1 MTPEQFL
8 DRLSKARTGPASSVV
23 RANSSV
29 GSESVYLFLGPE
41 SYNRERCRRALIEA
55 ALDPSLPPEE
65 REAGFTRHDL
75 DQVPLASALDD
86 ARSLSLF
93 ATRRVIWLA
102 RAESALPRGKS
113 IEAPAGEEEDSA
125 GSGGAAAA
133 LASYLRHPTPGTV
146 VVIDAA
152 RFEFD
157 GEDKARLERVRKF
170 YSAVPVPAQVEF
182 RPFSPE
188 AVRALAQSLARAS
201 GLQLG
206 LAELALLIDATGG
219 DASRIAVEIEK
230 LKLLAGSRKVTADD
244 IAALVPNAQAA
255 TIFALVAA
263 LGRGDRSRALE
274 TLDTL
279 SRAGEYMPLAL
290 TFLATQ
296 FRMALA
302 AREAGLR
309 GAGEIQAH
317 FSKLG
322 ARIWPE
328 RAREIGQTMEAFPKA
343 RLERAVVKLFEAD
356 RDLRGAH
363 PDDRIVME
371 EMILELTAR

>member
-8 DRLSKARTGPASSVV
+8 DRIGKKSP
-23 RANSSV
+23 
-29 GSESVYLFLGPE
+29 ESVYLFLGPE
-41 SYNRERCRRALIEA
+41 AYNRERCRRAIIDA
-55 ALDPSLPPEE
+55 TLDPALPPEE

-75 DQVPLASALDD
+75 DQVALTSAIDD
-86 ARSLSLF
+86 ARSMSLF
-93 ATRRVIWLA
+93 ATRRVIWLG
-102 RAESALPRGKS
+102 RAEAALPRGKA
-113 IEAPAGEEEDSA
+113 IEAASDSDDESTGAG
-125 GSGGAAAA
+125 GSAAA

-146 VVIDAA
+146 MVIDAS
-152 RFEFD
+152 RLEFD
-157 GEDKARLERVRKF
+157 GEDKARMERVRKF
-170 YSAVPVPAQVEF
+170 YAAVTAQVEF

-188 AVRALAQSLARAS
+188 AVRGLAQSLVRSA
-201 GLQLG
+201 GLKLG
-206 LAELALLIDATGG
+206 LPELALLLEATGG
-219 DASRIAVEIEK
+219 DASRIATEIEK
-230 LKLLAGSRKVTADD
+230 LKLLAGDRKVTADD
-244 IAALVPNAQAA
+244 IAALVPDAQAT

-279 SRAGEYMPLAL
+279 ARANEYMPRAL
-290 TFLATQ
+290 TFLAAQ

-328 RAREIGQTMEAFPKA
+328 RAREIGQTVEAFPKA

-356 RDLRGAH
+356 RDLRDAR
-363 PDDRIVME
+363 PDDRIIME
-371 EMILELTAR
+371 EMILEMTAR

>member
-8 DRLSKARTGPASSVV
+8 DRLSKKRP
-23 RANSSV
+23 
-29 GSESVYLFLGPE
+29 ESVYLFLGPE
-41 SYNRERCRRALIEA
+41 AYNRERCRKALIDG
-55 ALDPSLPPEE
+55 ALEGMPDEE
-65 REAGFTRHDL
+65 REGAITRHDL
-75 DQVPLASALDD
+75 DQLPLPAALDD

-102 RAESALPRGKS
+102 RAEAALPRGRS
-113 IEAPAGEEEDSA
+113 SDSEDESA
-125 GSGGAAAA
+125 SQGGNAAA
-133 LASYLRHPTPGTV
+133 LQSYLKEPTPDTV
-146 VVIDAA
+146 VVLDCS

-157 GEDKARLERVRKF
+157 GEDRARIERVQKF
-170 YSAVPVPAQVEF
+170 YSAVAAQVEF

-188 AVRALAQSLARAS
+188 ASRALAQKLARAA

-206 LAELALLIDATGG
+206 LAELALLLEATGG
-219 DASRIAVEIEK
+219 EASRLTLEIEK
-230 LKLLAGSRKVTADD
+230 LKLLAGDRKVTAED
-244 IAALVPNAQAA
+244 IAALVPDAQAA

-263 LGRGDRSRALE
+263 LGRRDRGRALE

-279 SRAGEYMPLAL
+279 ARSGEYMPLAL
-290 TFLATQ
+290 TFLAGQ
-296 FRMALA
+296 LRMALA

-309 GAGEIQAH
+309 SAGEIQAH

-343 RLERAVVKLFEAD
+343 RLERAVAKVFEAD
-356 RDLRGAH
+356 RDLRDAR

-371 EMILELTAR
+371 AMILDLTA